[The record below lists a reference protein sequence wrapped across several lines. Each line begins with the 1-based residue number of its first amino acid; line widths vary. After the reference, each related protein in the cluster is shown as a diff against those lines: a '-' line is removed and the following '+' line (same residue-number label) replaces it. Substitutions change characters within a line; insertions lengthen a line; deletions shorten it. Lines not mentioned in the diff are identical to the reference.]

1 MCMLFELLRWWY
13 GPGWLLA
20 FRRIGE
26 RTQNVSH
33 AFSAPML
40 LKTLFSPWKRIMTTG
55 AKTIDAKFQAA
66 MDNLVSRMVGF
77 VTRLMVLTAA
87 LVMTTGTFLMSS
99 AIVVVWPLIPLLAVY
114 CAVRAFI

>member
-1 MCMLFELLRWWY
+1 MFELLRWWY

-26 RTQNVSH
+26 RTHNVSH
-33 AFSAPML
+33 AFSVPIL

-55 AKTIDAKFQAA
+55 AKGIDAKMQAVV
-66 MDNLVSRMVGF
+66 DNLVSRMVGF

-87 LVMTTGTFLMSS
+87 LVMTTGTFIMSAS
-99 AIVVVWPLIPLLAVY
+99 IVLAWPFIPLLAVY
-114 CAVRAFI
+114 CVVKVFV